1 MKGIMFNVFG
11 KLVEEKFGLAVW
23 DEILG
28 RVDPKSGGAYTSV
41 DTYSDEEMVALVVAL
56 SDLTGI
62 SLEDL
67 LRTYGEYALEPL
79 VQVYPDSVK
88 DGTTLKIFLR
98 NVHAIVHA
106 EVKKLYADA
115 KLPTFEY
122 EEPAEDQLIMIY
134 RSARNLPSVAEGLID
149 GAAKFFSEKIAR
161 KTIEVK
167 ENDETYYRFEITFLG
182 SA

>member
-1 MKGIMFNVFG
+1 M
-11 KLVEEKFGLAVW
+11 
-23 DEILG
+23 G

-106 EVKKLYADA
+106 EVKKIVCRC
-115 KLPTFEY
+115 
-122 EEPAEDQLIMIY
+122 Q
-134 RSARNLPSVAEGLID
+134 VAH
-149 GAAKFFSEKIAR
+149 F
-161 KTIEVK
+161 
-167 ENDETYYRFEITFLG
+167 
-182 SA
+182 

>member
-1 MKGIMFNVFG
+1 MKGIMFNVFS

-23 DEILG
+23 NEILD
-28 RVDPKSGGAYTSV
+28 RVDPKSGGAYTSA

-62 SLEDL
+62 SMDDL

-79 VQVYPDSVK
+79 TQVYPDSVKDGTDSVK

-98 NVHAIVHA
+98 NVHAIIHV

-115 KLPTFEY
+115 NLPIFEY

-134 RSARNLPSVAEGLID
+134 RSARNLPAVAEGLID

-161 KTIEVK
+161 K
-167 ENDETYYRFEITFLG
+167 
-182 SA
+182 